1 MRTARCSPAARS
13 TALRFAVQ
21 RSVLLLLLLLFGCCL
36 ALHAQNPADE
46 PRVLPTRDRTF
57 RIPFQTQP
65 GERRLREVQL
75 HYSTD
80 QGRTWRQYGLAR
92 PEDGSFQP
100 FTAAADGLYW
110 FSVRTIDLQG
120 RAYPL
125 ADSELRPALK
135 VLVDTQ
141 PPRIAIR
148 ALASQ
153 GNNVGVE
160 WDVRDDNLDLN
171 SFRLEYLAAGASQ
184 YVPLRTEPLA
194 SGQHYFTPAT
204 NGPLEVR
211 LSVGDS
217 AGNIGQ
223 DRAIVTPGGAPLAAQ
238 PMNPQPFNP
247 APAAPAAPAQPAV
260 RMVNSKRITLNYK
273 IDDVG
278 PSGISAIE
286 LWYTQDARTWQKYGE
301 DTNAKPPYIVDV
313 NDEGMYGFSLVAR
326 SGVGLSDKPPQ
337 MGDQPHIWVE
347 VDLTRPVVRLLGTD
361 VGRGPDTGNLTITW
375 GASDKNLTRQPIS
388 LSFSENGES
397 DWKPIAANLDNTG
410 RYVWR
415 MPPTGVPFR
424 FHVRVD
430 AADKAGNVGTAQ
442 TTQHVIVDLAK
453 PRPTILDVG
462 SASK

>member
-1 MRTARCSPAARS
+1 MRTATTTADALPAVRRLA
-13 TALRFAVQ
+13 
-21 RSVLLLLLLLFGCCL
+21 LLLLLLGGCCL
-36 ALHAQNPADE
+36 TLRAQPLGDE
-46 PRVLPTRDRTF
+46 PRPLPTRDRTF

-80 QGRTWRQYGLAR
+80 QGHTWRQYGLAR

-141 PPRIAIR
+141 PPRV
-148 ALASQ
+148 ALRSLPAQ
-153 GNNVGVE
+153 GQNVGVE
-160 WDVRDDNLDLN
+160 WDIRDDNLDLN
-171 SFRLEYLAAGASQ
+171 SLRLEYLAAGASQ
-184 YVPLRTEPLA
+184 YVPLRIDAVA
-194 SGQHYFTPAT
+194 SGQHYFAPAT

-211 LSVGDS
+211 LSASDT
-217 AGNIGQ
+217 AGNVGQ
-223 DRAIVTPGGAPLAAQ
+223 DRAIVTPGGAPFGGQPANAQ
-238 PMNPQPFNP
+238 PYNPQPANPQPPFNP
-247 APAAPAAPAQPAV
+247 QPAQPAV
-260 RMVNSKRITLNYK
+260 RMVNSKRISLNYK

-278 PSGISAIE
+278 PSGVAAIE
-286 LWYTQDARTWQKYGE
+286 LWYTQDARTWNKHGE
-301 DTNAKPPYIVDV
+301 DTNAKPPYVVDV
-313 NDEGMYGFSLVAR
+313 NDEGLYGFSLVAR
-326 SGVGLSDKPPQ
+326 SGVGLSDRAPQ

-347 VDLTRPVVRLLGTD
+347 VDLTRPVVRLLAAD
-361 VGRGPDTGNLTITW
+361 VGRGPETGNLSIAW
-375 GASDKNLTRQPIS
+375 SASDKNLTRQPIS
-388 LSFSENGES
+388 LSFSESGEGE
-397 DWKPIAANLDNTG
+397 WKPIAQNLDNTG

-415 MPPTGVPFR
+415 MPPSGVPFR
-424 FHVRVD
+424 FHIRVD
-430 AADKAGNVGTAQ
+430 AADKAGNVGSAQ

-453 PRPTILDVG
+453 PKPTILDVG

>member
-1 MRTARCSPAARS
+1 MRTASSTPDARLS
-13 TALRFAVQ
+13 ARPSAV
-21 RSVLLLLLLLFGCCL
+21 RRLALLLLLGSCSLTLL
-36 ALHAQNPADE
+36 AQPPSDE
-46 PRVLPTRDRTF
+46 PRILPTRDRTF

-125 ADSELRPALK
+125 ADTELRPALK

-141 PPRIAIR
+141 PPRVAVR
-148 ALASQ
+148 SLASQ

-160 WDVRDDNLDLN
+160 WDIRDDNLDLN
-171 SFRLEYLAAGASQ
+171 SLRLEYLAAGASQ
-184 YVPLRTEPLA
+184 YVPLRIDPVA
-194 SGQHYFTPAT
+194 SGQHYFAPAT

-211 LSVGDS
+211 LSASDT

-223 DRAIVTPGGAPLAAQ
+223 DRAIVTPGGAPFGAQ
-238 PMNPQPFNP
+238 PAHPQPANQQPFNP
-247 APAAPAAPAQPAV
+247 APAQPAV
-260 RMVNSKRITLNYK
+260 RMVNSKRISLNYK

-278 PSGISAIE
+278 PSGVSAIE
-286 LWYTQDARTWQKYGE
+286 LWYTQDARTWQKHGE
-301 DTNAKPPYIVDV
+301 DTNAKPPYVVDV

-375 GASDKNLTRQPIS
+375 GATDKNLAKQPVS
-388 LSFSENGES
+388 LSFSETGDSE
-397 DWKPIAANLDNTG
+397 WKPIAANLDNTG

-424 FHVRVD
+424 FHIRVD